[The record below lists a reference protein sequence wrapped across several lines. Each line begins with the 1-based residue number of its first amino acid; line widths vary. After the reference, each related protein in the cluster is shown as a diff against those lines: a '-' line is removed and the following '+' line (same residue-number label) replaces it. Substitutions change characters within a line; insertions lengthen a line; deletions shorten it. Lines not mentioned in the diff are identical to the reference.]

1 MTSESSTVPAEVEPL
16 IPYANADDAPEYI
29 KALLEPYMA
38 RMGFLPNALKLYM
51 HRPEIAEVLW
61 QLNDRVM
68 RHSSSTLDQK
78 LKRQLGTLASKL
90 NGCNYCTSH
99 NAKSL
104 QNASGQAVEGWGYS
118 DEDLD
123 DLLSGEWRPEGDL
136 ELACFDFVTEA
147 TMDAENVSEETYAQL
162 KEHLTPGQIVEL
174 AGVVGF
180 WKLYNTIHLSLQ
192 IPLEA
197 HIHDISR
204 KTGL

>member
-1 MTSESSTVPAEVEPL
+1 MNSVSNAVPAEVEPL
-16 IPYANADDAPEYI
+16 IPYANADDAPKYI

-99 NAKSL
+99 NANSL

-123 DLLSGEWRPEGDL
+123 DLLSGEWRPEGGL
-136 ELACFDFVTEA
+136 EVACFDFVTEA
-147 TMDAENVSEETYAQL
+147 TIDPGNVSVETYAQL
-162 KEHLTPGQIVEL
+162 KEHLTPEQIVEL

-180 WKLYNTIHLSLQ
+180 WKLYNTIHLSLR

-197 HIHDISR
+197 HLNDISR